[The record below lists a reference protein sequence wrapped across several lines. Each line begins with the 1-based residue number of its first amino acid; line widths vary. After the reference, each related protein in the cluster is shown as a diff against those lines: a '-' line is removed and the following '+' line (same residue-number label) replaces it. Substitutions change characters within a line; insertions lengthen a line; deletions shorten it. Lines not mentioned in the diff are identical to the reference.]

1 MQHYKLVVAIRCH
14 LWPKLV
20 LDTVS
25 AVFHHSRTFPLVVL
39 ASDANPRIGPVVQE
53 KFPQVRVF
61 TAPGAWKWGSGLYGL
76 LSDTIN
82 WLDAQDD
89 FTYDHFLSIDYDTIP
104 IGPDFDGILLR
115 QLAQHPHVGL
125 AGSHVR
131 KSANWES
138 RFRSSERAIKA
149 TFNGQMPEV
158 WPPPNYRPGESCL
171 GGFMWLTKG
180 CLADMRRL
188 GFFAN
193 PFRDIRGRIDL
204 VDDPWTALLV
214 RSAGWGIF
222 DIKSMRDYGHIAYGT
237 AGNWR
242 AYPARG
248 LRVFNLGSISRGNDK
263 TEELL
268 TRNWFRRLRHEKY
281 LLTVED
287 GNP

>member
-1 MQHYKLVVAIRCH
+1 MQHFKLVVSIRCH

-61 TAPGAWKWGSGLYGL
+61 TAPGKWGWGAGLYGL
-76 LSDTIN
+76 LSDTIS
-82 WLDAQDD
+82 WLDGLEDIS
-89 FTYDHFLSIDYDTIP
+89 YEHFLTIDYDTIP
-104 IGPDFDGILLR
+104 IGPDFDGIILR
-115 QLAQHPHVGL
+115 QLAKHPTVGL
-125 AGSHVR
+125 AGSHIR
-131 KSANWES
+131 RSANWES
-138 RFRSSERAIKA
+138 NYRKSEHAIKA
-149 TFNGQMPEV
+149 TFNGHCPDQ
-158 WPPPNYRPGESCL
+158 WPPPNYHPGESCL

-188 GFFAN
+188 GFFRN

-214 RSAGWGIF
+214 RAAGWGIF
-222 DIKSMRDYGHIAYGT
+222 DIKSILDYGHISYQS

-242 AYPARG
+242 QYPARG
-248 LRVFNLGSISRGNDK
+248 LRVFNLGHISRPTDK
-263 TEELL
+263 TDELL
-268 TRNWFRRLRHEKY
+268 TRNHFRRIRREKY
-281 LLTVED
+281 LLTTED
-287 GNP
+287 GRP